1 MKGPAMTRSAVLR
14 TALSGLAILAA
25 SGPALAAPRPEAP
38 VTRNDTAYTA
48 ALSCARQSLAPRPRI
63 AVGRISDLTGKVDF
77 ETGAKISQGASLFA
91 ITALTRAGFPVV
103 ERLDSSVSEIELNYA
118 RQKLL
123 SDTPERAGTS
133 GDNYRRILAG
143 QIAGSRYYLVGG
155 VTELNENIQS
165 SGLNAQLG
173 IGSGDGAR
181 LAGSERSYVLNV
193 GLDLRLVDT
202 QSQEV
207 IDTVSLQKQVIGKSR
222 DLGLLVGG
230 QSANGQVSG
239 GVSRMEPVQAA
250 VRALVERAVLE
261 LTARFYDE
269 PARRTC
275 LPAPELNQAW
285 IPPGPAGP

>member
-1 MKGPAMTRSAVLR
+1 MARSAGLGPAL
-14 TALSGLAILAA
+14 TALAILASA
-25 SGPALAAPRPEAP
+25 GQALGAPRPEAP
-38 VTRNDTAYTA
+38 VTRNDTAYTR

-173 IGSGDGAR
+173 IGGGDGAR
-181 LAGSERSYVLNV
+181 LAGSGKSYVLNV

-207 IDTVSLQKQVIGKSR
+207 IDTVSLQKQVIGRSL
-222 DLGLLVGG
+222 DLGVLVGG

-269 PARRTC
+269 AARNSC
-275 LPAPELNQAW
+275 LPVAEADRTWSAPE
-285 IPPGPAGP
+285 PAGP

>member
-1 MKGPAMTRSAVLR
+1 MTRSAILR
-14 TALSGLAILAA
+14 TALSGLAILTV

-38 VTRNDTAYTA
+38 VTRNDTAYTP
-48 ALSCARQSLAPRPRI
+48 ALRCARQSMAPRPRI

-91 ITALTRAGFPVV
+91 ITALARAGFPVV

-173 IGSGDGAR
+173 TGGGDGAR
-181 LAGSERSYVLNV
+181 LAGSDRSYVLNV

-250 VRALVERAVLE
+250 VRALVERAVLD

-269 PARRTC
+269 AARRTC
-275 LPAPELNQAW
+275 LPAPELDQAW
-285 IPPGPAGP
+285 TPPEPAGP